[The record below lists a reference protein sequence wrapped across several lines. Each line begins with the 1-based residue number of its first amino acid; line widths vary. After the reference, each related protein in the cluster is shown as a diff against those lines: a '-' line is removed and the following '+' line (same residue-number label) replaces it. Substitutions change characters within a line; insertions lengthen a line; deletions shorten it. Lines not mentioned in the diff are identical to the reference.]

1 MLFVRPNILEPL
13 ESVEVAG
20 VTQAAG
26 LQVFGLRW
34 SSGNGHDYVTL
45 DEALEKQLLDV
56 TEVDVGG
63 QVPALKVVNKSGQ
76 MIFLMAGE
84 ELVGGK
90 QNRVLNASMM
100 VPARGE
106 MPIPVTCVEQGRW
119 GYKSSRFSSEATS
132 SHRNLRVMMSKQ
144 VSSSYKISG
153 RPSTDQGA
161 VWREVSRKMN
171 KMGTLSSS
179 GALHDLYRQQA
190 ERLDALLT
198 ECSLPEGSNGAA
210 FVINGQIAG
219 ADLFDKPGTMRKL
232 WPKLVRSYAADA
244 LEDPQEPAK
253 GVDSGRIIE
262 WLKSARSARQHW
274 FESRGVGKDVR
285 IEGEKLVGAT
295 LVVDEHPI
303 HVELFREA

>member
-1 MLFVRPNILEPL
+1 MLFVKPNILEPL
-13 ESVEVAG
+13 ESVEISG
-20 VTQAAG
+20 VTQGAG
-26 LQVFGLRW
+26 LQVFGLKW
-34 SSGNGHDYVTL
+34 SSGDGHDYVTL
-45 DEALEKQLLDV
+45 DEALEKQLLEV
-56 TEVDVGG
+56 TEVDIGG

-76 MIFLMAGE
+76 MVFLMAGE

-100 VPARGE
+100 VPAQGE

-119 GYKSSRFSSEATS
+119 GYRSSLFSSEATS

-144 VSSSYKISG
+144 VSGSYKISG

-161 VWREVSRKMN
+161 VWREVSRKMD
-171 KMGTLSSS
+171 KTGTLSSS

-190 ERLDALLT
+190 GRLDALVA

-253 GVDSGRIIE
+253 GVDNGRIIE
-262 WLKSARSARQHW
+262 WLKSARSARQQW
-274 FESRGVGKDVR
+274 FDSPGVGKDVR